1 MKKLVFEAKIKLA
14 ASRHQVF
21 AWHEAPSAFERLAP
35 PWVNMECV
43 ERSGGIQD
51 GSRVVLVI
59 HQGPVGIPWVLGHK
73 DYIKD
78 EQFCDYQIAGP
89 FAYWQQ
95 LHAVK
100 DVVDSDG
107 HIVGAELVDHVE
119 FLPPLGLLGRIGGAL
134 YIKSELAR
142 LFRYRHALMRRDL
155 ELQERYGKRPLKIL
169 VTGATGLVGSAFV
182 PFMRSQGHTVLT
194 MSRPQSGT
202 AQSDGTGELK
212 WDPEAGTI
220 AQELPGDLD
229 AIVHLGGHNVANQ
242 RWTVSEKQAIYESR
256 IKSTTYLAQLIKA
269 MPKPPATV
277 VFASAVGYYGNR
289 GVEPLTEDSNAG
301 EGFLADVCRDW
312 EGSAEILKDSPVRVS
327 FARIGAVLTPKGGAL
342 AKMLPIFGA
351 GGGGVVG
358 SGKQYFPW
366 VAMEDVIG
374 SLYHAIVEES
384 VIGPFNVVAPQ
395 CVTNAEFTHAFA
407 RVLQRPAIA
416 PVKPVMLRALYG
428 EMADALMLASVRVLP
443 QKLKQT
449 GYQFAYGELAPA
461 LKHML
466 GKG

>member
-169 VTGATGLVGSAFV
+169 VTGATGLVGSAFL

-242 RWTVSEKQAIYESR
+242 RWTVAEKQAIYESR

-312 EGSAEILKDSPVRVS
+312 EGSAELLKDSPVRVS

-351 GGGGVVG
+351 VAVV
-358 SGKQYFPW
+358 S
-366 VAMEDVIG
+366 
-374 SLYHAIVEES
+374 
-384 VIGPFNVVAPQ
+384 
-395 CVTNAEFTHAFA
+395 
-407 RVLQRPAIA
+407 
-416 PVKPVMLRALYG
+416 
-428 EMADALMLASVRVLP
+428 
-443 QKLKQT
+443 
-449 GYQFAYGELAPA
+449 
-461 LKHML
+461 
-466 GKG
+466 